1 MSLPPHIAQA
11 AGSHLSRIG
20 GAFMSD
26 PATLARGEEL
36 GYRGWAF
43 YYGGR
48 GGVLG
53 EVDADVVA
61 ASFFFI
67 PLEIVRKAWGKARA
81 VGPVSVAVS
90 AYAEICADWGRTQL
104 PEAEELERLTD
115 LTERLVAGTTPLNA
129 PVFAGW
135 RAVPRPPDAAG
146 RLALALHTLR
156 EHRGAMHA
164 VAVQAVGLT
173 PLEATATSKLA
184 EISLKLFSWPQP
196 WPEVSED
203 LLARRKRA
211 DELTD
216 ELCAAAYGGI
226 SQEEAAEWLGLLT
239 ATRERLFPRKAKA

>member
-1 MSLPPHIAQA
+1 MTLSLDIAQE
-11 AGSHLSRIG
+11 AGSPISRIG
-20 GAFMSD
+20 GTFMTEA
-26 PATLARGEEL
+26 ATLARGEEI

-53 EVDADVVA
+53 EVDADIVA

-81 VGPVSVAVS
+81 VGPVAVAVS
-90 AYAEICADWGRTQL
+90 AYADICADWGRAHL
-104 PEAEELERLTD
+104 AEAEGLDRLTE
-115 LTERLVAGTTPLNA
+115 LTEQLVTGTTPLNA

-135 RAVPRPPDAAG
+135 RTVPRPSDAAG

-164 VAVQAVGLT
+164 VAVQSVGLT

-184 EISLKLFSWPQP
+184 QISLKLFSWPEP
-196 WPEVSED
+196 WPEVTDD
-203 LLARRKRA
+203 LIARRKRA

-216 ELCAAAYGGI
+216 ELCAAAYDGL
-226 SQEEAAEWLGLLT
+226 SPEEAQEWVGLLT
-239 ATRERLFPRKAKA
+239 ATRERLFPRKAKQ

>member
-1 MSLPPHIAQA
+1 MALPLSIAQE
-11 AGSHLSRIG
+11 AGSPISRIG

-36 GYRGWAF
+36 GYKGWAF

-61 ASFFFI
+61 ASMFFI
-67 PLEIVRKAWGKARA
+67 PLRIVRSAWGKALA
-81 VGPVSVAVS
+81 VGPLCDAGM
-90 AYAEICADWGRTQL
+90 AYRDLCADWGRKHL
-104 PEAEELERLTD
+104 AEAESLERLTE
-115 LTERLVAGTTPLNA
+115 LTEKLVAGTTPLNA
-129 PVFAGW
+129 PLFAGW
-135 RAVPRPPDAAG
+135 RAVPRPADAAG
-146 RLALALHTLR
+146 RLALELHTLR

-164 VAVQAVGLT
+164 VAVQAVGMT

-196 WPEVSED
+196 WPEVTED
-203 LLARRKRA
+203 LIARRKRA

-216 ELCAAAYGGI
+216 ELCAAAYDGL
-226 SQEEAAEWLGLLT
+226 SVEEAQEWVGLLT
-239 ATRERLFPRKAKA
+239 ATRERLFPRKAR

>member
-1 MSLPPHIAQA
+1 MTPHEIAA
-11 AGSHLSRIG
+11 GAGSHLGRIG
-20 GAFMSD
+20 GTFMTE
-26 PATLARGEEL
+26 PATLARGEEV

-53 EVDADVVA
+53 DVDADVVA
-61 ASFFFI
+61 ASMFFI

-90 AYAEICADWGRTQL
+90 AYAEICADWGRANL
-104 PEAEELERLTD
+104 AEAESLERLTE
-115 LTERLVAGTTPLNA
+115 LSEQLVAGTTPLNA
-129 PVFAGW
+129 PLFAGW
-135 RAVPRPPDAAG
+135 RTVPRPSDAAG
-146 RLALALHTLR
+146 RLSLALHTLR

-164 VAVQAVGLT
+164 VAVQAVGMT

-196 WPEVSED
+196 WPEVTED
-203 LLARRKRA
+203 LMARRKRA

-216 ELCAAAYGGI
+216 ELCAAAYGGL
-226 SQEEAAEWLGLLT
+226 SDEEAAEWLALLT
-239 ATRERLFPRKAKA
+239 ATRERLFPRKAR